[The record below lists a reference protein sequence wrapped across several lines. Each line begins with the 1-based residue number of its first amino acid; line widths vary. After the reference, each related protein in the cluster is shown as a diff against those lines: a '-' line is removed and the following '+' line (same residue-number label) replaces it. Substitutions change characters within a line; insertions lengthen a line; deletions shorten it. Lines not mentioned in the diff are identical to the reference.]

1 MTDRISFVA
10 SLAQVAA
17 AIRISDEGAV
27 RLQLDIPE
35 SELPSAL
42 RLVTLKG
49 QAFRVTIEGEGE

>member
-1 MTDRISFVA
+1 MTGRISFMA
-10 SLAQVAA
+10 ALAQVAA

-27 RLQLDIPE
+27 RLQLDMAE

-49 QAFRVTIEGEGE
+49 QSFRVTVEPE